1 MAASKSKDTTNAR
14 TQMMVIYEQL
24 AAHQAQ
30 SARIPNALMNQFYE
44 QILKLPDIHGEIN
57 MTSDSRR
64 LETEAT
70 GTTQLQQGRLS
81 NWHNCQN
88 AGISTHVPAGSCR
101 GTDRNHTMASTNRAN
116 LDPRREGLV
125 GEWAIFM
132 KEKFNPSTFEELL
145 DWSNSA
151 RPRISRDAA
160 RQLLTTWG
168 VICKYGLKH
177 QEAQKPVLMT
187 QDGWMSLQSLLKIAE
202 CLNYTE
208 QEAIALMMRDRPRRD
223 GTRRWAGYIYKD
235 PEGEVRTVWVRYID
249 RQLDHAASPDGEP
262 YAHLL

>member
-1 MAASKSKDTTNAR
+1 M
-14 TQMMVIYEQL
+14 

-88 AGISTHVPAGSCR
+88 AGISTHVPAGNCR

-132 KEKFNPSTFEELL
+132 REKLNPSTFEELL

-151 RPRISRDAA
+151 RPRNFKR
-160 RQLLTTWG
+160 R
-168 VICKYGLKH
+168 CKTVVDNMGSYLQIWSQTPRLKN
-177 QEAQKPVLMT
+177 QY
-187 QDGWMSLQSLLKIAE
+187 S
-202 CLNYTE
+202 
-208 QEAIALMMRDRPRRD
+208 
-223 GTRRWAGYIYKD
+223 
-235 PEGEVRTVWVRYID
+235 
-249 RQLDHAASPDGEP
+249 
-262 YAHLL
+262 